1 VAKRAVG
8 AASLWAGFRRAQ
20 EVRQR
25 GIIAKVRSTQA
36 SLTLFRD
43 VSMATSSTAPMHFA
57 GTAQRGKNWWV
68 LGRSRLREEVG
79 CPFLP
84 ALPCTL
90 PSQHTCFRHPE
101 SMTRKN
107 SDCSLS
113 QESVQPSIHSSCW
126 RNRLETCII
135 GTSFAVL
142 RKKLRSTVQNN
153 LALTK
158 TGPPPADLSHHI
170 SARSER
176 SFYKSGILSSSQMA

>member
-1 VAKRAVG
+1 VG
-8 AASLWAGFRRAQ
+8 
-20 EVRQR
+20 
-25 GIIAKVRSTQA
+25 GIPARSRSPPAWHNCQ
-36 SLTLFRD
+36 SQIDPGKFIHLTLFRD

-90 PSQHTCFRHPE
+90 PSHHTCPRHPE
-101 SMTRKN
+101 SMTRKH

-126 RNRLETCII
+126 RNRLENCII
-135 GTSFAVL
+135 GTSFC
-142 RKKLRSTVQNN
+142 SSQENNYGPTVQ
-153 LALTK
+153 K
-158 TGPPPADLSHHI
+158 I

-176 SFYKSGILSSSQMA
+176 SFYKSDILSLMVHSSS